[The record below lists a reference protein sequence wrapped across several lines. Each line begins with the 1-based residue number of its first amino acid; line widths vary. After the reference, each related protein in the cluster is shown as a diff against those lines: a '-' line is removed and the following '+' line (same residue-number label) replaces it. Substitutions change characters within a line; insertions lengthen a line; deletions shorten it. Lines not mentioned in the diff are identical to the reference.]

1 MEEDAVNC
9 KPFGSRLKKRKTDS
23 DSEDEYEPP
32 PVKRPKK
39 IKVIDTKPEASKK
52 LKKSQAAPKGIKL
65 KTSTESTTKKAGAVK
80 KGRMT

>member
-1 MEEDAVNC
+1 MEGDAVHC
-9 KPFGSRLKKRKTDS
+9 KPFGSSLKKRKIYS

-52 LKKSQAAPKGIKL
+52 RKKCQAAAEGKKL
-65 KTSTESTTKKAGAVK
+65 KTSTQSTTKKADAVK
-80 KGRMT
+80 KGKMM